1 MSHKKKGNKNQQV
14 VSEGDR
20 LKEQGNIQLQLENY
34 PKAIEY
40 YNQAIKFDDKNYAY
54 FHNRSLAYYL
64 LENFSQSLQ
73 DIQICKS
80 LNKDYI
86 QVYIR
91 EASAYHQLDQLEL
104 ALKSTQEGLQ
114 IDQTNEE
121 LLKLKELIQ
130 SEIDQQNK
138 ENELADKEAFKK
150 SENLLNWI
158 QANKG
163 EFSSIKLK
171 YLSAHNRSIVSKRI
185 IQADETLISIPQEQV
200 ITLEVASSSDF
211 CKILTE
217 KNAKLIQQ
225 KHVYFALFLLQEQQK
240 KDASHYKAYIESL
253 PTDLSSFPALF
264 SDEELQYLEGTA
276 ALKLVQEQKE
286 DIKNDYETISQLI
299 PEFKQE
305 FSMEQFRWAFLC
317 SHSRVFG
324 IKVKGVK
331 TSVMVPLAD
340 MLNHKHSGQ
349 EEGEWV
355 FDDATNCFTVKTLKK
370 IQRNQQ
376 IHFSYGSK
384 CNSKLFLN
392 YGFVDVQDHTEAIK
406 KFKEEERPGR
416 QLIQND
422 YRGINYFNELPV
434 VFCFDQAQDDPTLPI
449 KAKLI
454 GGSIPVCCLTR
465 INEDFET
472 QNSTGFLGYLRFICI
487 RDPNQLGKLF
497 DSHKKYIEQT
507 NQPDLPFLP
516 QKTPPLSVEN
526 EHKMWQRVQELFI
539 PLLLKY
545 KTTVV
550 KDKELLES
558 DSLTQNQRNCVLIR
572 LGEKSILEYYI
583 DMASKM
589 MYLLENKDKKQILES
604 AKSDPKYLPYFHY
617 IIQVILARLLYQ
629 K

>member
-1 MSHKKKGNKNQQV
+1 MAHKKKGNKNQQF

-20 LKEQGNIQLQLENY
+20 LKEQGNVQLQLENY

-40 YNQAIKFDDKNYAY
+40 YNQAIKIDDKNYAY

-73 DIQICKS
+73 DIQICKQ
-80 LNKDYI
+80 LNKEYI

-91 EASAYHQLDQLEL
+91 EASAYHQLDQLDL
-104 ALKSTQEGLQ
+104 ALKSAQEGLQ
-114 IDQTNEE
+114 IDQSNEE
-121 LLKLKELIQ
+121 LLKLKELILQ
-130 SEIDQQNK
+130 DIDQQNK
-138 ENELADKEAFKK
+138 ENEFVDKEALKK
-150 SENLLNWI
+150 QENLLTWI

-171 YLSAHNRSIVSKRI
+171 YLSAHNRSIVSKRV

-200 ITLEVASSSDF
+200 ITLDVASSSEF
-211 CKILTE
+211 CKILTQ

-225 KHVYFALFLLQEQQK
+225 KHVYFALFLLQEQK
-240 KDASHYKAYIESL
+240 KKNASHYKAYIDSL
-253 PTDLSSFPALF
+253 PSDLSSFPALF
-264 SDEELQYLEGTA
+264 SDEELLYLEGTA

-286 DIKNDYETISQLI
+286 DIKTDYESISQLI
-299 PEFKQE
+299 PEFKSE
-305 FSMEQFRWAFLC
+305 FSLEQFRWAFLC

-324 IKVKGVK
+324 IQVKGIK

-349 EEGEWV
+349 EDSEWV

-406 KFKEEERPGR
+406 KIKEEERPGR

-454 GGSIPVCCLTR
+454 GGNIPVCCLTR

-497 DSHKKYIEQT
+497 DSHRKYIEQT
-507 NQPDLPFLP
+507 NQPNLPFLP

-526 EHKMWQRVQELFI
+526 EHKMWQRVQELLI

-558 DSLTQNQRNCVLIR
+558 GSLSQNQRNCVLIR
-572 LGEKSILEYYI
+572 LGEKNILEYYI

-589 MYLLENKDKKQILES
+589 MYLLENNDKKQILES